1 MGIITKIPGNPGTGK
16 TTRLIE
22 YLDKEIKKTDPQKII
37 YITYSNAG
45 ADEARER
52 IKHPLLYISTMH
64 SMGSRES
71 GISKTLN
78 QKLLAGRKWQLFK
91 AHPGHELW
99 QTMSFEATK
108 DEFGYTYKQNPH
120 MDIIQ
125 YSRAKKINLVEAAIQ
140 LNLHEGQ
147 VDLNDTEQLEQDL
160 KTFKKDFCPFIIIYV
175 LI

>member
-52 IKHPLLYISTMH
+52 IKHSLLYISTMH

-71 GISKTLN
+71 GISRTLN
-78 QKLLAGRKWQLFK
+78 RKLLAGRKW
-91 AHPGHELW
+91 
-99 QTMSFEATK
+99 
-108 DEFGYTYKQNPH
+108 
-120 MDIIQ
+120 
-125 YSRAKKINLVEAAIQ
+125 
-140 LNLHEGQ
+140 
-147 VDLNDTEQLEQDL
+147 
-160 KTFKKDFCPFIIIYV
+160 
-175 LI
+175 